1 MRDLS
6 IGNLFILYGDNDSRS
21 YSFIYSLDFVMQH
34 FSSIIGIV
42 NFQKKKRR
50 VLNLLA
56 NLFTR
61 LTVNEIEY
69 VSSTK
74 KQKKWYKLT
83 TQLFHYYFVTKHSI
97 LTQTLFIIKWT
108 FCEWCKY
115 FFCTKSSI
123 LIYKVQST

>member
-6 IGNLFILYGDNDSRS
+6 IGNLFILYGDNDSRL

-74 KQKKWYKLT
+74 KQKKM
-83 TQLFHYYFVTKHSI
+83 V
-97 LTQTLFIIKWT
+97 
-108 FCEWCKY
+108 
-115 FFCTKSSI
+115 
-123 LIYKVQST
+123 